1 VSIIT
6 HILVVLVK
14 LFVHFHSTPVI
25 FFGDLEENTINFV
38 RLIVFFI
45 YSDILKQNVLVAR
58 LY

>member
-1 VSIIT
+1 MSIVT

-14 LFVHFHSTPVI
+14 LFVHFHPTRVI
-25 FFGDLEENTINFV
+25 FFGNSEENTINFV

-45 YSDILKQNVLVAR
+45 YSDILKQNVLVVR